1 MALSAPARRCAAPE
15 QELRNEHP
23 FHCSV
28 RAVRHLLGQYAY
40 KGFAYNLGRP
50 VLWPTIVIPVLG
62 QILGAIVL
70 VGVLIFILSRR
81 G

>member
-1 MALSAPARRCAAPE
+1 
-15 QELRNEHP
+15 
-23 FHCSV
+23 
-28 RAVRHLLGQYAY
+28 
-40 KGFAYNLGRP
+40 LGRS
-50 VLWPTIVIPVLG
+50 VLWPTIVFPVLG

>member
-1 MALSAPARRCAAPE
+1 MKYLIGLYTLAIVPFALYGAFWGE
-15 QELRNEHP
+15 
-23 FHCSV
+23 
-28 RAVRHLLGQYAY
+28 YAY
-40 KGFAYNLGRP
+40 KGFAYNLGRS
-50 VLWPTIVIPVLG
+50 VLWPTIVFPVLG